1 MIILYCCIIIFITY
15 LSICSLL
22 TYYFIKYRVI
32 WDELFSLESIKE
44 SMKDL
49 IIELIMCPEHFII
62 WLPFIDFEN
71 TKCIEKK
78 KLQDDYKLNIKKI
91 LEHIKN
97 ILVDVKDIGND
108 DNINNK
114 YNINKYNI
122 NKIKWMI
129 EGTIK
134 DFYHMYDENEEFY
147 NKLVNSYDILYDKLK
162 KNNNFSLSLE
172 DLVILENNIEVCDNI
187 LNVLSIFYID
197 DYKLLFQIESG
208 YMSLFIYNL
217 IENIRM
223 YKIMCM
229 SKF

>member
-15 LSICSLL
+15 LAICSLL
-22 TYYFIKYRVI
+22 TYYFIKHRLI
-32 WDELFSLESIKE
+32 WDELFSLESLKE

-62 WLPFIDFEN
+62 WLPFCDFEN
-71 TKCIEKK
+71 TKCVEQKK
-78 KLQDDYKLNIKKI
+78 MQDDYKLNIKKI

-97 ILVDVKDIGND
+97 KIVDIKDIGND
-108 DNINNK
+108 YNINNINNK
-114 YNINKYNI
+114 CNI
-122 NKIKWMI
+122 NKIKWI
-129 EGTIK
+129 VEGTMK
-134 DFYHMYDENEEFY
+134 DFYHMYDENAEFY
-147 NKLVNSYDILYDKLK
+147 NKLAGSYDILYNKMNLK
-162 KNNNFSLSLE
+162 HNNTCLLLE
-172 DLVILENNIEVCDNI
+172 DLVILENNIEVCENI
-187 LNVLSIFYID
+187 LNILSIFYID